1 MAVFSLSAS
10 AGEALVLGLATGP
23 VCLATCGPVVVP
35 WMMVQPQGV
44 RGHSRQLALFLAAR
58 LAGYMVFATAVWLVG
73 SSIQRAW
80 PGRAGI
86 GQSWL
91 MGGIEVL
98 LAAALVVYAVGWPHR
113 RCAAA
118 NPAYAQASARH
129 GEAGGAAYAQAP
141 ARHEARDRLV
151 RIGEGPRP
159 LRSGALALG
168 FLTGINL
175 CPPFLVAG
183 VRAAELVHLS
193 AALVFFVC
201 FFAGTAV
208 WFLPFLSMGFVQR
221 TPAVVTVAR
230 MVAVLLACWYG
241 ISGVYLLIER
251 TFYG

>member
-1 MAVFSLSAS
+1 M
-10 AGEALVLGLATGP
+10 LGLATGP

-35 WMMVQPQGV
+35 WMMVQPRGL
-44 RGHSRQLALFLAAR
+44 RGHSRQLGLFLAAR
-58 LAGYMVFATAVWLVG
+58 LAGYMVFAAAVWLVG
-73 SSIQRAW
+73 SSIPRAW
-80 PGRAGI
+80 VGRT
-86 GQSWL
+86 WL

-98 LAAALVVYAVGWPHR
+98 LAAALVFYAVGWPHR

-129 GEAGGAAYAQAP
+129 GSMGG
-141 ARHEARDRLV
+141 LV
-151 RIGEGPRP
+151 RIGEPPRS

-183 VRAAELVHLS
+183 VRAAQLEHLS

-241 ISGVYLLIER
+241 FSGCSILIER

>member
-1 MAVFSLSAS
+1 MAVLSLSAS

-35 WMMVQPQGV
+35 WMMVQPRGV
-44 RGHSRQLALFLAAR
+44 RGHSRQLGLFLAAR
-58 LAGYMVFATAVWLVG
+58 LAGYMVFATAAWLVG

-80 PGRAGI
+80 TGRAGI
-86 GQSWL
+86 GQSWV
-91 MGGIEVL
+91 MGGVELL

-129 GEAGGAAYAQAP
+129 GATGG
-141 ARHEARDRLV
+141 LV
-151 RIGEGPRP
+151 RIGETPSGR
-159 LRSGALALG
+159 RSGALALG

-183 VRAAELVHLS
+183 VRAAQLEHLS

-208 WFLPFLSMGFVQR
+208 WFLPFLSMGLVQR

-241 ISGVYLLIER
+241 FSGVSILIER

>member
-1 MAVFSLSAS
+1 M
-10 AGEALVLGLATGP
+10 LGLATGP

-35 WMMVQPQGV
+35 WMMVQPRGV
-44 RGHSRQLALFLAAR
+44 RSHSRQLGLFLAAR

-91 MGGIEVL
+91 MGGIDVL
-98 LAAALVVYAVGWPHR
+98 LAAALVFYAVGWPRR

-118 NPAYAQASARH
+118 NPASAQASARH
-129 GEAGGAAYAQAP
+129 GATGE
-141 ARHEARDRLV
+141 LV
-151 RIGEGPRP
+151 RIGEPPRP

-183 VRAAELVHLS
+183 MRAAQLEHLS
-193 AALVFFVC
+193 AALVFFAC

-241 ISGVYLLIER
+241 FSGVSILIER

>member
-1 MAVFSLSAS
+1 MAVFSFSAS

-35 WMMVQPQGV
+35 WMMVQPRGV
-44 RGHSRQLALFLAAR
+44 RGHSRQLGLFLAAR
-58 LAGYMVFATAVWLVG
+58 LAGYLVFATAVWLVG
-73 SSIQRAW
+73 SAIPRAW
-80 PGRAGI
+80 IGRT
-86 GQSWL
+86 WL

-98 LAAALVVYAVGWPHR
+98 LAAALVFYAVGWPHR
-113 RCAAA
+113 GCAAA
-118 NPAYAQASARH
+118 NPANAQAWARQGGT
-129 GEAGGAAYAQAP
+129 GE
-141 ARHEARDRLV
+141 LV
-151 RIGEGPRP
+151 RIGEPPRS

-183 VRAAELVHLS
+183 VRAAQLEHLS
-193 AALVFFVC
+193 AALLFFVC
-201 FFAGTAV
+201 FFVGTAV

-241 ISGVYLLIER
+241 FSGFSILIER

>member
-1 MAVFSLSAS
+1 M
-10 AGEALVLGLATGP
+10 LGLATGP

-35 WMMVQPQGV
+35 WMMVQPRGV
-44 RGHSRQLALFLAAR
+44 RGHSRQLGLFLAAR

-73 SSIQRAW
+73 SSISRAW
-80 PGRAGI
+80 IGHAGPGRAGI

-91 MGGIEVL
+91 MGGIELL

-129 GEAGGAAYAQAP
+129 GEAGG
-141 ARHEARDRLV
+141 LV
-151 RIGEGPRP
+151 RIGEPPRS

-183 VRAAELVHLS
+183 VRAAELEHLS

-201 FFAGTAV
+201 FFVGTAV

-241 ISGVYLLIER
+241 FSGVYLLIER